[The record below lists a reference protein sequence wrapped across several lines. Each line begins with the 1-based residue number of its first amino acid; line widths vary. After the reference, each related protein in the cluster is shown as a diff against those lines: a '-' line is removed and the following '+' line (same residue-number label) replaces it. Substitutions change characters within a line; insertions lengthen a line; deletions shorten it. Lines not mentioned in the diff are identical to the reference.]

1 MNLGFKPIIMSDFK
15 STVDNYLVYD
25 HYYDSM
31 VRPHISR
38 KNLYM
43 VSKEYIKYG
52 YYKRMPI
59 RFYIE
64 YTRPISDLIRPGVRP
79 LQLIKQYPTYV
90 NRGGK
95 RYDPV

>member
-15 STVDNYLVYD
+15 STVDNYIVCD
-25 HYYDSM
+25 HYYDKA
-31 VRPHISR
+31 RLNISR
-38 KNLYM
+38 KNPSM
-43 VSKEYIKYG
+43 VLKEYIKYG

-59 RFYIE
+59 QFYIE

-79 LQLIKQYPTYV
+79 LQVIKQYPTYV
-90 NRGGK
+90 DRGEK

>member
-15 STVDNYLVYD
+15 STADNYLVYD

-31 VRPHISR
+31 VKPPIGR
-38 KNLYM
+38 KNPSM
-43 VSKEYIKYG
+43 VLKEYIKYG
-52 YYKRMPI
+52 YYKRMSI

-64 YTRPISDLIRPGVRP
+64 YTRPISDLIRPDVRP

-90 NRGGK
+90 DRGGK